1 MNWILETPLI
11 VRLAVLFL
19 LGIWLGG
26 FLNLGIYR
34 LAYQLRSI
42 SPWSAAL
49 PAAPPRRITDRLPVV
64 GWFGLRREAALH
76 GDGFWVRPL
85 VLELL
90 TGALV
95 AALYW
100 WEVGVRGLLPDQF
113 RQFLDLPG
121 NQGLARAA
129 LITVHI
135 EFCAHVCL
143 LAFMIVASFIDL
155 DEKTIPDGIT
165 IPGTLIGLLLA
176 AAAPQSLLP
185 VVEFARG
192 PNGLGLANP
201 RLSFLTFADRAD
213 WNWGSGLSLALGIGC
228 LWIWCFGLMT
238 RVLRLRRGWRVAI
251 RLFWARLVRDP
262 VTKWLVILGALGTLA
277 LVFVHHHL
285 GGAHWQGLLT
295 ALVGMAIGGGLT
307 WVVRI
312 VASAILGREAMGFGD
327 VTLTAMIGA
336 FLGWQPCLVIFF
348 LAPFGAVAI
357 GISQWLSRRDPE
369 IRYGPFLCLAALVTI
384 VRWAEIWEKTEPLFA
399 LGWLIPVT
407 LAICLLLMGPLLV
420 IVRAIG
426 NRLRGE

>member
-1 MNWILETPLI
+1 VNWILDTPLF

-19 LGIWLGG
+19 LGNWLGG

-34 LAYQLRSI
+34 LAYQPRSI

-49 PAAPPRRITDRLPVV
+49 PGARPRRITDRLPVV
-64 GWFGLRREAALH
+64 GWFGLRRETALH
-76 GDGFWVRPL
+76 GAGFWVRPL
-85 VLELL
+85 ALELL
-90 TGALV
+90 TGALI

-100 WEVGVRGLLPDQF
+100 WEVGERGLLPEQL
-113 RQFLDLPG
+113 RQFLALPG
-121 NQGLARAA
+121 NLGLARAA
-129 LITVHI
+129 LVTIHI
-135 EFCAHVCL
+135 EFGAHVCL

-155 DEKTIPDGIT
+155 DEKTIPDGVT

-176 AAAPQSLLP
+176 AATPQSLLP

-201 RLSFLTFADRAD
+201 RLSFLTFVDRAD
-213 WNWGSGLSLALGIGC
+213 WNWGSEFSLALGIGC
-228 LWIWCFGLMT
+228 VWLWCFGLMT
-238 RVLRLRRGWRVAI
+238 RVWRLRRGLRTAM
-251 RLFWARLVRDP
+251 RLFCARLARDP
-262 VTKWLVILGALGTLA
+262 MTKWLVILGMLGTLA

-285 GGAHWQGLLT
+285 GGTHWQGLLT

-312 VASAILGREAMGFGD
+312 VATAILGREAMGFGD
-327 VTLTAMIGA
+327 VTLMTMIGA

-357 GISQWLSRRDPE
+357 GIAQGITHRDPE

-384 VRWAEIWEKTEPLFA
+384 VRWAEIWEKTAPLFA
-399 LGWLIPVT
+399 LGWLIPAT
-407 LAICLLLMGPLLV
+407 LAICLLLMGPLLI
-420 IVRAIG
+420 IVRGIS